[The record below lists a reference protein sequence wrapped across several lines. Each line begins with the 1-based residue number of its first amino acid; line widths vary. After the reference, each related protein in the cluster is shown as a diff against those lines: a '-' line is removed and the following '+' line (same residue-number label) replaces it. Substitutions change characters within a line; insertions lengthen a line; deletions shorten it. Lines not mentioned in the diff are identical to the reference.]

1 MINFDDTDPAAA
13 RAAAMAAHEVT
24 RRSVLRLG
32 ALSVG
37 GVGISAFLA
46 ACGTSNTTS
55 NTTSSATSG
64 ASSSSSTAAAGS
76 SSAAAPSSTAA
87 MGAGAATGSA
97 ASSAAVPA
105 GKSGGDVII
114 ARDRDAVDFDKT
126 MVFSNASIW
135 AYVQLFETLTVGSKD
150 GTAVEPWLATSWT
163 QSADKLTWTFKLR
176 TDVTFSDG
184 TPMTSADVKFSLDE
198 SSSTKGGW
206 EFINSAIDKIT
217 TPDAHTVVIKTKYP
231 WAPLLADLACPSNGI
246 IPNKYA
252 GRAKKAFYTSPIG
265 TGPFVWDTW
274 KKGSKLTF
282 KKNAKYWRKGLP
294 YLDSV
299 SWQVVPDDN
308 TRNVMIQGNT
318 AQINENPPFSTIDQL
333 KGVQGVTVTLFPS
346 TRTDYILMNEK
357 RAPYDDVHVRR
368 AISYAIDR
376 EALVKT
382 VLFGNGTPANSLL
395 MPTVPFYDKATPGQ
409 SYDMAKAKA
418 ELALSKAPNGFTTT
432 YAASSGDA
440 TDSQIAQILQASL
453 KQLGITMNISN
464 TDPSALH
471 DLQSALNYDISHS
484 YWTMDIADPDELV
497 QFAVLP
503 AGGGHSFDT
512 NYSSA
517 KAQSLATQA
526 EKTFDQAKR
535 QDLYSQLQKVLAE
548 DAFLPAL
555 FYQPF
560 PYATRSAVQNFF
572 VKPTG
577 LYDMAVVSLG

>member
-55 NTTSSATSG
+55 SATSG
-64 ASSSSSTAAAGS
+64 ASSSSSTAAAAGI

-97 ASSAAVPA
+97 ASSAVVPA

-252 GRAKKAFYTSPIG
+252 GRAKKVFYTSPIG

-418 ELALSKAPNGFTTT
+418 ELALSKVPNGFTTT

>member
-1 MINFDDTDPAAA
+1 MIKFDDTDPAGA
-13 RAAAMAAHEVT
+13 RVAAMAAHEVT
-24 RRSVLRLG
+24 RRNVLRLG
-32 ALSVG
+32 ALSIG
-37 GVGISAFLA
+37 GAGISALLA
-46 ACGTSNTTS
+46 ACGTSNTTTAS
-55 NTTSSATSG
+55 STSSSSAAAAGTTSSAAAANSG
-64 ASSSSSTAAAGS
+64 VISTGAAGS
-76 SSAAAPSSTAA
+76 SSAV
-87 MGAGAATGSA
+87 GSA
-97 ASSAAVPA
+97 SSSMSVPA
-105 GKSGGDVII
+105 GKSGGSVII
-114 ARDRDAVDFDKT
+114 ARAQDSVDFDKT

-135 AYVQLFETLTVGSKD
+135 VYVQIFETLTIGSTD

-198 SSSTKGGW
+198 ASSTKGGW
-206 EFINSAIDKIT
+206 EFINSAIEKIT

-252 GRAKKAFYTSPIG
+252 GRAKKTFYTSPVG
-265 TGPFVWDTW
+265 TGPFAWDTW
-274 KKGSKLTF
+274 VKGSKVTL
-282 KKNAKYWRKGLP
+282 KKSTHYWRTGLP

-299 SWQVVPDDN
+299 AWQAVPDDN

-333 KGVQGVTVTLFPS
+333 KGVQGVSVTLFPS

-357 RAPYDDVHVRR
+357 RAPFDDVHVRR
-368 AISYAIDR
+368 AVSYAIDR
-376 EALVKT
+376 ESLVKT
-382 VLFGNGTPANSLL
+382 VLFGNGTAANSLF
-395 MPTVPFYDKATPGQ
+395 MPTVPYYDKATPGQ
-409 SYDMAKAKA
+409 SYDMAKAKS
-418 ELALSKAPNGFTTT
+418 ELALSKVPKGFTTT
-432 YAASSGDA
+432 YLAASGDS

-453 KQLGITMNISN
+453 KQLGITMNIQN
-464 TDPSALH
+464 ADPSAIH
-471 DLQSALNYDISHS
+471 DLQNALNYDISHS

-503 AGGGHSFDT
+503 AGGGHSFNT
-512 NYSSA
+512 NYNST

-526 EKTFDQAKR
+526 EKTFDTAKR
-535 QDLYSQLQKVLAE
+535 QDLYSQLQTVLAE

-560 PYATRSAVQNFF
+560 PYATRSAVKNFF

-577 LYDMAVVSLG
+577 LYDMGVVSLG